1 MNITIRRA
9 MISDAEPIHALC
21 MSILR
26 YQFTLEQVQANV
38 RRLIGQPTDLLL
50 VAERGDEVVGF
61 IHATNHDPV
70 YAPPMKSIVALAVKK
85 EYRHQGLGRKMV
97 SAVEDWARETG
108 ASGVRANAD
117 VMLDSALTFYQE
129 QGFDSIRTLYNFR
142 KMIK

>member
-1 MNITIRRA
+1 MNINIRRA

-21 MSILR
+21 MSILH
-26 YQFTLEQVQANV
+26 YDFTLDQVKANV

-70 YAPPMKSIVALAVKK
+70 YAPPMKSIVALAVK
-85 EYRHQGLGRKMV
+85 EEHRHQGLGRRMV

-117 VMLDSALTFYQE
+117 VMMGSALDFYKS
-129 QGFDSIRTLYNFR
+129 QGFEYIRTQYNFR